1 MVASAKDREDR
12 AMQVV
17 EAHGARI
24 PVIGFGTWRLTGEA
38 CARAVAE
45 ALRAGYRHIDT
56 AASYGNE
63 DRVGEGLRAAGVPRD
78 EVFLTTKV
86 MPQDLEDRAFQRRLD
101 RSLALLGVGQ
111 VDLVLI
117 HWPSR
122 DMPVAETIASLNH
135 AKARGAARHIGVSN
149 FPTPL
154 LREAWAA
161 TDAPLVTNQCEYHPY
176 LSQEPLIAACR
187 EWGMAFTAYSPLGRQ
202 RVLDDPVITAIAA
215 RHGRTPAQVVLRW
228 DIQQPGVVTIPKSAT
243 PERIRQNLDIF
254 DFVLS
259 ADEMAAISAL
269 GTSQRQRIANF
280 GGLAPK
286 WDE

>member
-1 MVASAKDREDR
+1 MAAGKDSEEM

-38 CARAVAE
+38 CTRAVAE

-63 DRVGEGLRAAGVPRD
+63 DRVGEGLREAGVPRD
-78 EVFLTTKV
+78 QVFLTTKV
-86 MPQDLEDRAFQRRLD
+86 MPQDLEHRAFQRTLD

-122 DMPVAETIASLNH
+122 DLPVAETIASLNH

-176 LSQEPLIAACR
+176 LRQEPLIAACR

-215 RHGRTPAQVVLRW
+215 RHGKTPAQVVLRW

-254 DFVLS
+254 DFALS
-259 ADEMAAISAL
+259 PDEMAAISAL
-269 GTSQRQRIANF
+269 GTSQRHRIANF

-286 WDE
+286 WDD

>member
-1 MVASAKDREDR
+1 
-12 AMQVV
+12 MQVV

-24 PVIGFGTWRLTGEA
+24 PVVGFGTWRLTGET
-38 CARAVAE
+38 CASAVTE

-56 AASYGNE
+56 AAAYGNE
-63 DRVGEGLRAAGVPRD
+63 AEVGEGLRVAGVPRE
-78 EVFLTTKV
+78 EVFVTTKV
-86 MPQDLEDRAFQRRLD
+86 MPQDLEDSAFQRTLD
-101 RSLALLGVGQ
+101 RSLDQLGIGE

-122 DMPVAETIASLNH
+122 ELPMEDCMASLNH
-135 AKARGAARHIGVSN
+135 ARSRGAARHIGVSN
-149 FPTPL
+149 FTTAL

-176 LSQEPLIAACR
+176 LAQDALLAACH

-215 RHGRTPAQVVLRW
+215 RHARTPAQVVLRW

-243 PERIRQNLDIF
+243 PARIRQNLDIF
-254 DFVLS
+254 DFTLS
-259 ADEMAAISAL
+259 DEEMAAISAL
-269 GTSQRQRIANF
+269 GAAHRHRIANF
-280 GGLAPK
+280 GGLAPA
-286 WDE
+286 WDD

>member
-1 MVASAKDREDR
+1 
-12 AMQVV
+12 MQIV

-24 PVIGFGTWRLTGEA
+24 PVIGFGTWRLTGEP

-56 AASYGNE
+56 AAAYGNE

-78 EVFLTTKV
+78 QVFLTTKV
-86 MPQDLEDRAFQRRLD
+86 MPQDLEDRAFQRTLD
-101 RSLALLGVGQ
+101 RSLELLGVGQ

-122 DMPVAETIASLNH
+122 DLPVAETIASLNH

-149 FPTPL
+149 FTTPL

-176 LSQEPLIAACR
+176 LRQDQVIAACR
-187 EWGMAFTAYSPLGRQ
+187 EWRMAFTAYSPLGRQ

-243 PERIRQNLDIF
+243 PERIRQNLAIF
-254 DFVLS
+254 DFDLG